1 MDILLT
7 SVNSNKELQ
16 AIDTFKIIENEFK
29 NNENFFIMGSDNFE
43 KIKFWKNS
51 EELLNNYQYII
62 LKRDNN
68 ISSSIV
74 REKIKNNESVEK
86 LIFKD
91 VEQYILDK
99 KLYKII

>member
-1 MDILLT
+1 
-7 SVNSNKELQ
+7 
-16 AIDTFKIIENEFK
+16 
-29 NNENFFIMGSDNFE
+29 MGSDNFE

-51 EELLNNYQYII
+51 EELLKNYQYII

-74 REKIKNNESVEK
+74 REKIKNNEPVEQF
-86 LIFKD
+86 IVKD
-91 VEQYILDK
+91 VERYILDK